1 MIERKQSSSK
11 TKQQGNKKIEKGQ
24 ISQQK
29 DVQKNKQKAN
39 NKTFNDKININTPI
53 IEERSNV
60 SSFAE

>member
-29 DVQKNKQKAN
+29 DVQQNKQKAN